1 MTTTELQT
9 VLYRF
14 GAQGMAVQAKLG
26 AFFHLV
32 VRVMPPL
39 HY

>member
-1 MTTTELQT
+1 MALTELQT
-9 VLYRF
+9 MLYRL
-14 GAQGMAVQAKLG
+14 GAQSMAVLAELG

-32 VRVMPPL
+32 VRVMYAL